1 MFSKLKSTQYQTQW
15 SSNSTRHYLKLF
27 RVENC
32 SSLVVG
38 ANDAKFSYIQI
49 SAKFHFSF
57 GKANKKLTSNR
68 VKVAKFLDEAIAR
81 YLKQEKESKSLS
93 SNRKAFAIF

>member
-1 MFSKLKSTQYQTQW
+1 MFPKLKSTQYQTQW
-15 SSNSTRHYLKLF
+15 SSNSTRHYLKLC
-27 RVENC
+27 VENC

-38 ANDAKFSYIQI
+38 ANDAKSSYIQI

-57 GKANKKLTSNR
+57 AKANKKLSSNR
-68 VKVAKFLDEAIAR
+68 VKVAKFLDETIAR